1 MLDEEACKNL
11 AKELKI
17 DLFTVWRE
25 YLQLLFLKYFYAVKN
40 TEKVYFKGGTA
51 LRFLFGS
58 FRFSEDLDF
67 SSNLSSLVIEKMI
80 EKTLENLNK
89 EGINVRFKERK
100 TLGGSYSGRIFQ
112 RLKGFNF
119 PLTIRMDFS
128 LREKPV
134 EVENSYVETIFPVTA
149 YPLIT
154 HLSSAEMLS
163 EKIRALL
170 IRRKGRDVFDIWFLL
185 TKKVPINW
193 KLVNKKMLIYNK
205 SASPEELISV
215 IKNISDD
222 EIKADLARFLP
233 LSHREIVARI
243 KNLTLKKIEEQN
255 YL

>member
-25 YLQLLFLKYFYAVKN
+25 YLQLLFLKYFYAGKN
-40 TEKVYFKGGTA
+40 TEKVYFRGGTA

-67 SSNLSSLVIEKMI
+67 SSNLSSLVIEKLI

-89 EGINVRFKERK
+89 EGINVGFKERK
-100 TLGGSYSGRIFQ
+100 TLGDSYSGRIFQ
-112 RLKGFNF
+112 KLEGYNF

-149 YPLIT
+149 YPLVT

-170 IRRKGRDVFDIWFLL
+170 IRRKGR
-185 TKKVPINW
+185 
-193 KLVNKKMLIYNK
+193 
-205 SASPEELISV
+205 V
-215 IKNISDD
+215 I
-222 EIKADLARFLP
+222 
-233 LSHREIVARI
+233 
-243 KNLTLKKIEEQN
+243 
-255 YL
+255 

>member
-25 YLQLLFLKYFYAVKN
+25 YLQLLFLKYFYAGKN

-67 SSNLSSLVIEKMI
+67 SSNLSSLVIEKLI

-89 EGINVRFKERK
+89 EGINVGFKERK
-100 TLGGSYSGRIFQ
+100 TLGDSYSCRIFQ

-149 YPLIT
+149 YPLVT

-170 IRRKGRDVFDIWFLL
+170 IRGKGRDVFDIWFLL

-233 LSHREIVARI
+233 LSHREMVVRI
-243 KNLTLKKIEEQN
+243 KNLTLKKIEEEN

>member
-25 YLQLLFLKYFYAVKN
+25 YLQLLFLKYFYAGKN

-67 SSNLSSLVIEKMI
+67 SSNLSSLVIEKLI

-89 EGINVRFKERK
+89 EGINVGFKERK
-100 TLGGSYSGRIFQ
+100 TLGDSYSGRIFQ

-149 YPLIT
+149 YPLVT

-205 SASPEELISV
+205 NASPEELISV